1 VIRRRPDNIGR
12 TTLLVATRR
21 VMEPLLLGVFPIAF
35 AVLMMR
41 AEAQIGVLGFDF
53 KGTIWQPG
61 RDILAGHSPYPPPL
75 PAKMNVGNP
84 SVYPPVALVLGVPL
98 ALLPFKAALWVWTTA
113 LVFAVLA
120 TLRILGI
127 HNWRCYTIAL
137 GSCAVVFG
145 VVLGNVVVLLA
156 PLAAYVWR
164 HRDSTSRSGLAL
176 GLAIALKLV
185 LWPLLVWLVV
195 TRRMRAAAV
204 AVGTT
209 LLSTLGAWS
218 VFGFDGFREYP
229 RLLTLN
235 NELYGP
241 HSWSLLAGGI
251 GLGLP
256 YSVANALAAILGLA
270 VLFLSVILARQPD
283 GDRRAF
289 CVALLAS
296 IALLPIMWPSSLVL
310 LLVPLALLS
319 PSAGRPWFIF
329 GALWLAAFVPR
340 TLAHVGA
347 PPDGVPLAVW
357 QMNNSPAPTAH
368 VLIIA
373 VLVTAMSILLLRVAP
388 RVRPARPG

>member
-1 VIRRRPDNIGR
+1 
-12 TTLLVATRR
+12 
-21 VMEPLLLGVFPIAF
+21 
-35 AVLMMR
+35 MR
-41 AEAQIGVLGFDF
+41 GEAQIGVLGFDF

-75 PAKMNVGNP
+75 PAEMNVGSP

-127 HNWRCYTIAL
+127 RNWRCYTIAL

-156 PLAAYVWR
+156 PLAAYIWR

-204 AVGTT
+204 AVATAF
-209 LLSTLGAWS
+209 LSTLGAWS

-229 RLLTLN
+229 RLLTVN
-235 NELYGP
+235 TELYGP

-256 YSVANALAAILGLA
+256 FSVANALAAILGLA
-270 VLFLSVILARQPD
+270 VLFLSVILASRPD

-340 TLAHVGA
+340 TFAHVGA

-357 QMNNSPAPTAH
+357 QMNNSPAPIAQ
-368 VLIIA
+368 VLVIA

-388 RVRPARPG
+388 RARPARPG

>member
-12 TTLLVATRR
+12 TTLLVTTRR
-21 VMEPLLLGVFPIAF
+21 VMELLLLGVFPIAV
-35 AVLMMR
+35 AVLIMR
-41 AEAQIGVLGFDF
+41 GEAQLGVLGFDF

-75 PAKMNVGNP
+75 PAKMNVGSP
-84 SVYPPVALVLGVPL
+84 SVYPPVALMLGVPL

-120 TLRILGI
+120 TLRILAI

-137 GSCAVVFG
+137 GSCAVVLG
-145 VVLGNVVVLLA
+145 VALGNVVVLLA
-156 PLAAYVWR
+156 PLAAYIWR
-164 HRDSTSRSGLAL
+164 HRDSTSRSGVAL

-204 AVGTT
+204 AVGTAF
-209 LLSTLGAWS
+209 LSTLGAWS

-229 RLLTLN
+229 RLLTVN
-235 NELYGP
+235 TELYGP
-241 HSWSLLAGGI
+241 HSWSLLAGGV

-256 YSVANALAAILGLA
+256 FSVANALAAILGLA
-270 VLFLSVILARQPD
+270 VLFLSVILARRPD

-310 LLVPLALLS
+310 LLVPLALFS
-319 PSAGRPWFIF
+319 PSAGRPWLIF
-329 GALWLAAFVPR
+329 GALWLAAFTPR
-340 TLAHVGA
+340 TFAHVGA
-347 PPDGVPLAVW
+347 PPDGVPLTVW
-357 QMNNSPAPTAH
+357 KMNNSPAPTAQIL
-368 VLIIA
+368 VFA

-388 RVRPARPG
+388 HARRARPG